1 LLKLRIEDRLVY
13 RIDVPQGLES
23 TIFPPMVLQS
33 LVENAIKHGIEPKPE
48 GGQITVSAQV
58 VNGNLRVEVADTG
71 IGLKADN
78 VYAASTQGTGLG
90 LDNIRERLAMLYPG
104 RSKLSLQPG
113 SPSGTVVQLEI
124 PYQADLGVVHDTP

>member
-1 LLKLRIEDRLVY
+1 
-13 RIDVPQGLES
+13 
-23 TIFPPMVLQS
+23 MVLQS

-58 VNGNLRVEVADTG
+58 VNGNLLVEVADTG
-71 IGLKADN
+71 IGLQSGN
-78 VYAASTQGTGLG
+78 VYAKSTQGTGLG

-104 RSKLSLQPG
+104 RGKLSLRAG

-124 PYQADLGVVHDTP
+124 PYQADSEASHVQP